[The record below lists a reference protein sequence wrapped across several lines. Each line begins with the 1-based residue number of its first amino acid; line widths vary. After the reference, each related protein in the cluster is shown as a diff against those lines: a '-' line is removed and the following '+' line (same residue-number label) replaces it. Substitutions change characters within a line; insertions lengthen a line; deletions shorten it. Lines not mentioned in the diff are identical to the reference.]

1 VKEQQPD
8 GSERKALVA
17 IAVALLLLAV
27 PCVAG
32 IVLVG
37 GGAAMFYRFAEQPPV
52 MSSPPL
58 PADVPPPAFEP
69 ESPKQAEAL
78 SVAKK

>member
-8 GSERKALVA
+8 GSERRALVA

-32 IVLVG
+32 VVLVG
-37 GGAAMFYRFAEQPPV
+37 GGAAMFYRLAERSPV
-52 MSSPPL
+52 MGNPPL
-58 PADVPPPAFEP
+58 PADVPPPAIEP
-69 ESPKQAEAL
+69 ELPKQAEAL